1 MVNSPL
7 THCWHARR
15 ESTTPSEMQMPSL
28 LKNYAPAL
36 FVIAIAASSATSQA
50 QSRYGD
56 SQQSETAVYN
66 SQLGYAQTGQMGMY
80 YGGSPYAYGAG
91 ANAYGAGQNVYG
103 AGNCGGNGQF
113 GNNVKSSRY
122 GFSSGQGCQTG
133 GYWTVPTYQVVRQPA
148 PVAQTVPSIDIS
160 QVNPIVETGS
170 IIQSN
175 CPDGQYRMDNGDCAI
190 MINDISELNDQY
202 VPPQSIHIDP
212 IAPSVT
218 HYPEVT
224 TVSEQD
230 WYQPI
235 RK

>member
-1 MVNSPL
+1 
-7 THCWHARR
+7 
-15 ESTTPSEMQMPSL
+15 MQMPSL

-80 YGGSPYAYGAG
+80 YGGSPYAYGAAYGAG
-91 ANAYGAGQNVYG
+91 ANAYGPGANVYG
-103 AGNCGGNGQF
+103 AGNCIPGTNAGSAGEYGRYGNSGQR
-113 GNNVKSSRY
+113 SRY
-122 GFSSGQGCQTG
+122 GFASGQGCQTG